1 MCIEPRPVSS
11 CCPPTL
17 TPFFLSLSLF
27 ACTYTR
33 APLFAPTR
41 REVWWKVSVCAV
53 ASHVCIR
60 MPDLPQRE
68 SHCAVGECLLFS
80 RVRVSPPLF
89 RHPLIHGSVVVG
101 GEEGRAKDRAGIGPR
116 GGDERRARGDGGG
129 GGVGCARSSAARCTH
144 SRWGIPRR
152 RFASLTRREGE
163 KVDPAD
169 ARTRGVSI
177 NPRPPFSLF
186 TRRACVCLFAAPQ
199 ICGGGARISNK
210 ILPKLIYDVY
220 ISNVVFKIGG

>member
-1 MCIEPRPVSS
+1 M
-11 CCPPTL
+11 
-17 TPFFLSLSLF
+17 
-27 ACTYTR
+27 
-33 APLFAPTR
+33 
-41 REVWWKVSVCAV
+41 
-53 ASHVCIR
+53 
-60 MPDLPQRE
+60 
-68 SHCAVGECLLFS
+68 
-80 RVRVSPPLF
+80 
-89 RHPLIHGSVVVG
+89 G

-199 ICGGGARISNK
+199 ICGGARISNK